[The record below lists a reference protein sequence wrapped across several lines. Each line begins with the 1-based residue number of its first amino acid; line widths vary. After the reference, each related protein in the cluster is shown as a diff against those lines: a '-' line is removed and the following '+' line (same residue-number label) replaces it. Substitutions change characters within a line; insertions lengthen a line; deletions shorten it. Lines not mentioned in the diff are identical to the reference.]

1 MKTVCGNTQKSA
13 GTVPLPVPRFE
24 AFALPILQRQAT
36 QSPRRYEI
44 KVPPSYV
51 LPLYMMIQ
59 STIIDIFMVTYKRDA
74 NIITPRSI
82 YRCPAFCKIMWSCE
96 VPNRKDKASCK
107 RLRYIFH
114 SQTPSLTPSRIK
126 DTPGTAWAE
135 TFIGC
140 SPRQVHHHPSLQREM
155 PPYHEFQDAKLHF
168 IFNMRNNF
176 GK

>member
-82 YRCPAFCKIMWSCE
+82 YRCPAFC
-96 VPNRKDKASCK
+96 
-107 RLRYIFH
+107 
-114 SQTPSLTPSRIK
+114 
-126 DTPGTAWAE
+126 
-135 TFIGC
+135 
-140 SPRQVHHHPSLQREM
+140 
-155 PPYHEFQDAKLHF
+155 
-168 IFNMRNNF
+168 
-176 GK
+176 